1 MEEYSNNPIQKPRKP
16 GNRVAAGHGKEEQM
30 HALKMLQ
37 RSLAERIR
45 EHQHGSADRNT

>member
-1 MEEYSNNPIQKPRKP
+1 VEEYSNSPFRKRRKP
-16 GNRVAAGHGKEEQM
+16 GNRVTAGHDNDEKM

-45 EHQHGSADRNT
+45 EHQQGPANRST